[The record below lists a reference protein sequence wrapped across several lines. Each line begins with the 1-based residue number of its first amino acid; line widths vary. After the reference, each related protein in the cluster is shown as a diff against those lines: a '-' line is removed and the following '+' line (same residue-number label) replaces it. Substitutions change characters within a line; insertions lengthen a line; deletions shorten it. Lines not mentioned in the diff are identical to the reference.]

1 MEKVGLYVGRF
12 QPLHTG
18 HIEAIKYALNKVD
31 KLIIVI
37 GSSQY
42 SYTLENP
49 FTSGERIS
57 MVRKGLEDAGIELSK
72 YQIVPVPDINIHTLW
87 VSYVTS
93 YVPKFDLV
101 FSNEPLT
108 SRLFKEA
115 NVTVERIPYFHRNVY
130 SATEIRKRMV
140 SNEDWTSLMPKSVS
154 EYVEEIGGV
163 ERIIELARTD
173 NPSIN
178 KNKF

>member
-1 MEKVGLYVGRF
+1 MNKVGLYIGRF
-12 QPLHTG
+12 QPFHTG
-18 HIEAIKYALNKVD
+18 HIEAIKYALDKVD
-31 KLIIVI
+31 ELIIVI

-49 FTSGERIS
+49 FTTGERIS
-57 MVRKGLEDAGIELSK
+57 MVRKGLEDVGIERSK
-72 YQIVPVPDINIHTLW
+72 YQIVPVTDINIHPLW

-93 YVPKFDLV
+93 YIPKFDLV

-108 SRLFKEA
+108 SRLFRETKSS
-115 NVTVERIPYFHRNVY
+115 VECIPYFQRNVY
-130 SATEIRKRMV
+130 SSTEIRKRMV
-140 SNEDWTSLMPKSVS
+140 SNEDWASLMPKSAS
-154 EYVEEIGGV
+154 DYIKEISGV
-163 ERIIELARTD
+163 ERIIELTRTD